1 MRTRLLVAMIVTV
14 ALVAAGCSSAGDNTG
29 DENAPPDSTIATTT
43 IPEEAPHAAI
53 AVVVSALE
61 AKNSRD
67 LGGWLAAYEGG
78 KSPGTPLFAEEIL
91 MNANQHWEVVEPCHV
106 TGETVAGDTIVECLI
121 KDIND
126 FWGVGGISDTESQ
139 TFTVNEDGLI
149 SDRRNIFASGR
160 RDAFNSAFHQWLSD
174 TYPDVYEELDIGRI
188 SSNGPGFDAGDPGH
202 ILLAVE
208 YVEEFIDQ
216 SDIYPLNSTDQ

>member
-1 MRTRLLVAMIVTV
+1 
-14 ALVAAGCSSAGDNTG
+14 
-29 DENAPPDSTIATTT
+29 
-43 IPEEAPHAAI
+43 
-53 AVVVSALE
+53 
-61 AKNSRD
+61 
-67 LGGWLAAYEGG
+67 
-78 KSPGTPLFAEEIL
+78 
-91 MNANQHWEVVEPCHV
+91 
-106 TGETVAGDTIVECLI
+106 LI

-202 ILLAVE
+202 MLLAVE